1 MVQPYLAQ
9 RVVSAYDVGPG
20 LPDAPDPLDEVD
32 DLGAAARGRRYLL
45 LLAALLGLLVVSVF
59 VAVGLG
65 AVWIPPARVNAII
78 GHHLFDSP
86 SAMTWRPSQDAI
98 VWQVRIPRVLLGAA
112 VGAGL
117 AVTGMAL
124 QAMVRNMLADPY
136 LLGVNSGGSS
146 GAAACI
152 LFGFGVGWG
161 EYALQISAF
170 LGALAASLLV
180 FVIART
186 AGRITSTRLLM
197 AGVAVGYALYALT
210 SFLIFASDSAEGS
223 RSVLFWLLGTLSL
236 ARWSLPLLVV
246 VLVVALVVAGLTLWG
261 RQLDALAI
269 GDETAHT
276 LGVSP
281 TRFRLVLLILVSL
294 AVGVLVAAA
303 GSIGFVGLVIP
314 HLARR
319 LVGARHRR
327 AIPVAAIM
335 GAIFLLW
342 ADLVAR
348 MLLSPQEL
356 PIGIITALVGAPFL
370 LILVRRMHAGGA

>member
-1 MVQPYLAQ
+1 MGDPEPE
-9 RVVSAYDVGPG
+9 GP
-20 LPDAPDPLDEVD
+20 DHETLDDHLDD
-32 DLGAAARGRRYLL
+32 DLGAATQRRRFLVL
-45 LLAALLGLLVVSVF
+45 IAALATALGATVF
-59 VAVGLG
+59 VSVGLG
-65 AVWIPPARVNAII
+65 AAWLPPGRVAAIV
-78 GHHLFDSP
+78 GHHLLGVPD
-86 SAMTWRPSQDAI
+86 AVTWRLSQDSI
-98 VWQVRIPRVLLGAA
+98 VWQVRVPRVVLGAA

-117 AVTGMAL
+117 AVTGTAL
-124 QAMVRNMLADPY
+124 QAMVRNVLADPY
-136 LLGVNSGGSS
+136 LLGVNSGGSA
-146 GAAACI
+146 GAAAAI
-152 LFGFGVGWG
+152 LFGFGAGWG
-161 EYALQISAF
+161 EYALQSAAF

-197 AGVAVGYALYALT
+197 SGVAVGYALYALT

-236 ARWSLPLLVV
+236 ARWSIPLLVV
-246 VLVVALVVAGLTLWG
+246 VVVVALVTAGLTLWG

-281 TRFRLVLLILVSL
+281 TRFRLLLLILVSL
-294 AVGVLVAAA
+294 AVGVLVSAA

-327 AIPVAAIM
+327 AIPVAGLI

-342 ADLVAR
+342 ADLAAR

-370 LILVRRMHAGGA
+370 LILVRRLHAGGE

>member
-1 MVQPYLAQ
+1 MASSS
-9 RVVSAYDVGPG
+9 VVRSAVVPETD
-20 LPDAPDPLDEVD
+20 DD
-32 DLGAAARGRRYLL
+32 DLGASSRRRRYVL
-45 LLAALLGLLVVSVF
+45 LLAGLVAVFCGTVVAAVGMGAVSVSPLT
-59 VAVGLG
+59 VLDIV
-65 AVWIPPARVNAII
+65 
-78 GHHLFDSP
+78 GHHLIGSP
-86 SAMTWRPSQDAI
+86 AEVTWRPSHDAI
-98 VWQVRIPRVLLGAA
+98 VWRVRLPRVLLGAA

-136 LLGVNSGGSS
+136 LLGVNSGGST
-146 GAAACI
+146 GAAAAI

-161 EYALQISAF
+161 EHALQIAAF

-197 AGVAVGYALYALT
+197 TGVAVGYALYALT

-223 RSVLFWLLGTLSL
+223 RSVLFWLLGTLAL
-236 ARWSLPLLVV
+236 AHWSAPLVV
-246 VLVVALVVAGLTLWG
+246 VLAAVAVVVALLTVWG

-276 LGVSP
+276 LGISP
-281 TRFRLVLLILVSL
+281 TRFRLVLLVLVSL
-294 AVGVLVAAA
+294 AVGVLVAAS

-319 LVGARHRR
+319 IVGAAHRR
-327 AIPVAAIM
+327 AVPVAALI

-342 ADLVAR
+342 ADLAAR

-356 PIGIITALVGAPFL
+356 PIGIITAMVGAPFL
-370 LILVRRMHAGGA
+370 LILVRRLHAGSE

>member
-1 MVQPYLAQ
+1 MGPSS
-9 RVVSAYDVGPG
+9 VVRSVAAVE
-20 LPDAPDPLDEVD
+20 PDLD
-32 DLGAAARGRRYLL
+32 DLGASSRRRRYLL
-45 LLAALLGLLVVSVF
+45 LLLGLLAVFLATVVA
-59 VAVGLG
+59 AVGMG
-65 AVWIPPARVNAII
+65 AVPVPPATVFDVV
-78 GHHLFDSP
+78 GHHLLGSP
-86 SAMTWRPSQDAI
+86 AEVTWRPAHDSI
-98 VWQVRIPRVLLGAA
+98 VWRVRLPRVLLGAA

-136 LLGVNSGGSS
+136 LLGVNSGGST
-146 GAAACI
+146 GAAAAI
-152 LFGFGVGWG
+152 LFGFGAGWG
-161 EYALQISAF
+161 EHALQIAAF

-197 AGVAVGYALYALT
+197 TGVAVGYALYALT

-223 RSVLFWLLGTLSL
+223 RSVLFWLLGTLAL
-236 ARWSLPLLVV
+236 AHWSAPLAVVVAAV
-246 VLVVALVVAGLTLWG
+246 VLVTCLLTLWG
-261 RQLDALAI
+261 RRLDALAI

-281 TRFRLVLLILVSL
+281 ARFRLVLLVLVSL
-294 AVGVLVAAA
+294 AVGVLVASS

-319 LVGARHRR
+319 VVGATHRR
-327 AIPVAAIM
+327 AVPVAALI
-335 GAIFLLW
+335 GATFLLW
-342 ADLVAR
+342 ADLAAR
-348 MLLSPQEL
+348 TVLSPQEL

-370 LILVRRMHAGGA
+370 LILVRRLHAGSE